1 MRLFFSFRHGWV
13 ALLLLALVSGCD
25 RAKPPEPVAIGD
37 VARVLRAT
45 FTGAKGDMKGL
56 VDGVVAAVG
65 KRDWPRASMSVQA
78 LANHAGLTQKQVQEV
93 ARCLIAINTELSQAA
108 ESGDAQAEELRQY
121 RRMDK

>member
-1 MRLFFSFRHGWV
+1 MRSILSIRSGWV
-13 ALLLLALVSGCD
+13 ALLLLAMVCGCD

-37 VARVLRAT
+37 VARVLREAFAGT
-45 FTGAKGDMKGL
+45 QGDVKGL

-78 LANHAGLTQKQVQEV
+78 LANHAGLTRKQDQEV

-108 ESGDAQAEELRQY
+108 ESGDAQAEQLRQY